1 MLGSAL
7 AEKTHVYGLARGGLP
22 IADEVARG
30 LEAPLGGIAVAEIG
44 HPHHPELA
52 LGAITADGPP
62 ALTPR
67 GGGLSKHAG
76 AALDVLVAN
85 AETEARE
92 LDSKLHRQVMPLAP
106 EGAVCVLVGDA
117 LLRSAP
123 LIAACRWALKHGAAQ
138 ATVAAPV
145 ATPRAMRELTGECEA
160 IVVPVVRDDLA
171 RISVWRHDRAE
182 MSTTA
187 LAQLLAGNRASLDD

>member
-1 MLGSAL
+1 MHRSGLL
-7 AEKTHVYGLARGGLP
+7 EKTHVYGLARGGLP

-30 LEAPLGGIAVAEIG
+30 LAVPLDSIAVAEIG
-44 HPHHPELA
+44 HPHHPDLV
-52 LGAITADGPP
+52 LGAIAAGGPP
-62 ALTPR
+62 ALAPR
-67 GGGLSKHAG
+67 GGGLSRDAR

-85 AETEARE
+85 AQTEARE
-92 LDSKLHRQVMPLAP
+92 LDATLHRQVRPLP
-106 EGAVCVLVGDA
+106 PRGAVCVLVGDA

-123 LIAACRWALKHGAAQ
+123 MIAACRWALKHGAAQ

-145 ATPRAMRELTGECEA
+145 ATPRAMRELAGECEA
-160 IVVPVVRDDLA
+160 IVVPVVREDLA
-171 RISVWRHDRAE
+171 RISVWRHDRSE